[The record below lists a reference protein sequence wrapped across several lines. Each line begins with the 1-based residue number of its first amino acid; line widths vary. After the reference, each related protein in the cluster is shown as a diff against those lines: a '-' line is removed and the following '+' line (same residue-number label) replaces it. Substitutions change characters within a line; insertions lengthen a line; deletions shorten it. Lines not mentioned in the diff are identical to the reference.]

1 MLFPAVTKRVLL
13 QGLAATML
21 VQAAGAQS
29 VLPPAGPMPT
39 VRPMSRDG
47 VAIDPA
53 RFGRS
58 APAAANPLVAPRQ
71 AAPAAATAEVD
82 RSAQAFTASIS
93 AISSRPSD
101 VRAIAGELAGG
112 LKSLSAGDVNKARAI
127 REGMRR
133 GTLDRQILTWAIALN
148 GGRDVPAREI
158 ATAAAELEGWPGMKT
173 LRANSERALY
183 REQPAARDVVQAFAG
198 TRPQTAEGAMAL
210 ARAQIELGQAGEA
223 RRVIARVW
231 REDKMDRAV
240 ESQILKTFGP
250 MLTKADHKRRM
261 DMLLYADRVSDA
273 ERLKTLANAERL
285 FAARAAVV
293 REDKSAAKLL
303 AAVPAGQRS
312 DPGFLFSQVEYLRKA
327 DKVEE
332 AARILLQAPTD
343 RDALVDAEAWWNERR
358 IIARDLLDR
367 RRYKDAY
374 RVAAAHSAENPAEAA
389 EAEFHAGWIALS
401 FLGDTKTAA
410 RHFSKIAE
418 LSNRPLSQSRAYYWL
433 GRTADKSGSGNAAQ
447 YYGRS
452 AAYSTTYYG
461 QLSASRLGKGQG
473 SVAYPKPS
481 SAERQRF
488 ESRAAV
494 QAIRRLEDLGLESRA
509 NILYRALADEL
520 TSPGELALL
529 AAQAERRGDHYL
541 ALKVGKQANQRGIDS
556 AAALAFPIG
565 VIPASANISA
575 SGKALAYAIAR
586 QESEFNPGA
595 RSPAGALGLL
605 QLMPGTAKSVAQK
618 AGMPFSLAR
627 LTTDPGYNAALGS
640 RFLGEQIDNFAG
652 SYILTFAAYNAG
664 PRRAREWVERFGDP
678 RGKSIEEVVD
688 WVERI
693 PFTETRNYVQRVME
707 NYQVYKMR
715 LGAGSNIQQDLVF
728 GRRAG

>member
-1 MLFPAVTKRVLL
+1 MLFPALAKRILL
-13 QGLAATML
+13 QSLAATL
-21 VQAAGAQS
+21 VVQVAGAQS
-29 VLPPAGPMPT
+29 VLPPVGPMPV
-39 VRPMSRDG
+39 VRPMGATG

-58 APAAANPLVAPRQ
+58 APASRNPLVAPAQR
-71 AAPAAATAEVD
+71 AAPAPSGVD
-82 RSAQAFTASIS
+82 TSAQAFTASIS
-93 AISSRPSD
+93 AISSRPSEI
-101 VRAIAGELAGG
+101 RAIAGELSAG
-112 LKSLSAGDVNKARAI
+112 LKSLSGGDVNRARAI

-133 GTLDRQILTWAIALN
+133 GSLDRQILTWAIALN

-158 ATAAAELEGWPGMKT
+158 ADAAAELDGWPGMKT

-183 REQPAARDVVQAFAG
+183 REQPAAGDVVRAFG
-198 TRPQTAEGAMAL
+198 NTRPQTAEGAMAL
-210 ARAQIELGQAGEA
+210 ARALTELGQAGEA
-223 RRVIARVW
+223 RRVIGRVW
-231 REDKMDRAV
+231 HEDKMDRAV

-273 ERLKTLANAERL
+273 ERLKTLANSERL

-293 REDKSAAKLL
+293 RETKDAGSLL
-303 AAVPAGQRS
+303 AAVPSSQRG
-312 DPGFLFSQVEYLRKA
+312 DPGYLYAQVEYLRKA
-327 DKVEE
+327 DKIEE

-343 RDALVDAEAWWNERR
+343 RDSLVDAEAWWNERR

-367 RRYKDAY
+367 GRFKDAY
-374 RVAAAHSAENPAEAA
+374 RVAAAHSAENATEAA

-401 FLGDTKTAA
+401 FLGDTKAA
-410 RHFSKIAE
+410 GRHFGKIAE

-433 GRTADKSGSGNAAQ
+433 GRTADRSGSGRSAD
-447 YYGRS
+447 YYSRA

-461 QLSASRLGKGQG
+461 QLAASRLGKGPG
-473 SVAYPKPS
+473 NVAYPKPS

-488 ESRAAV
+488 ESRGAV
-494 QAIRRLEDLGLESRA
+494 RAIRRLEELGLESRA

-541 ALKVGKQANQRGIDS
+541 ALKVGKQANFRGVD

-575 SGKALAYAIAR
+575 AGKALAYAIAR

-595 RSPAGALGLL
+595 KSPAGALGLL
-605 QLMPGTAKSVAQK
+605 QLMPGTAKAVAKK
-618 AGMPFSLAR
+618 AGVAFSLAR
-627 LTTDPGYNAALGS
+627 LTSDPGYNAALGA
-640 RFLGEQIDNFAG
+640 RFLGEQIDNFSG

-715 LGAGSNIQQDLVF
+715 LGAGSDIERDLIY
-728 GRRAG
+728 GRRSG